1 MENKRVTLIVIIV
14 LLGVFLPL
22 AIIGVINK
30 DGKNMLEENPN
41 HEFSYKGHLWFYD
54 ESNEFLSKYECLT
67 KVCEL
72 SSSTIDD
79 SMYNINYYKD
89 GSIKQ
94 VPIID
99 YKYTFITDGE
109 LIYLYDVV
117 HGTTLQAYKAIKNYN
132 TKTINDTYILQ
143 NKDGLWG
150 AISFGNGLS
159 NPVKFEYD
167 FVGLINNVNGEGKLL
182 QEKYIVKKD
191 SKWYLVDN
199 ENNSISGLID
209 NPIID
214 YTNDYIF
221 SKSADEIKIFSYENY
236 EYLQNFK
243 IKDYILVDKYIGL
256 ITDTH
261 LMIYSDLGGTR
272 IKAYSLNNLNGDIK
286 LELNNNKIDVKVNE
300 ELIESIEVN

>member
-1 MENKRVTLIVIIV
+1 MENKRVSLIVIII
-14 LLGVFLPL
+14 LLCVFLPL
-22 AIIGVINK
+22 AVIGIINK

-54 ESNEFLSKYECLT
+54 ESDEFLSKYECLT

-89 GSIKQ
+89 GVIKQ
-94 VPIID
+94 VPVID
-99 YKYTFITDGE
+99 GKYTFITDGE

-117 HGTTLQAYKAIKNYN
+117 HGSTLQSYKAIKNYN
-132 TKTINDTYILQ
+132 TKIANDTYILQ

-150 AISFGNGLS
+150 ALSFGNGLD

-167 FVGLINNVNGEGKLL
+167 FVGLINNANSKGELL

-191 SKWYLVDN
+191 SKWYLIDN
-199 ENNSISGLID
+199 ENNSISGLFD

-221 SKSADEIKIFSYENY
+221 SKTSNEIKIFSYENY

-243 IKDYILVDKYIGL
+243 INDYILVDKYIGL

-261 LMIYSDLGGTR
+261 LMIYSDLGGNR
-272 IKAYSLNNLNGDIK
+272 IKAYSLTNLNGNIK